1 MSFTHKYTE
10 KCSYFHLTEEALWT
24 LEPNRCLWEGGNVRC
39 DEKAEK
45 KRVGLFLFPWCC
57 SAFQRSHQDCL
68 SESFLPLLHLFLPS
82 HLIPPSLLFWFL
94 PLHSNQLFLNQSPYN
109 IQYVHIFDP
118 YLFDL
123 RKFPP
128 PFLIILIMALNIFLD
143 EYPLQWHLILINRI
157 SEHCFIL
164 HYSSHYESI
173 ILGES
178 SSI

>member
-10 KCSYFHLTEEALWT
+10 KCSYSRLTEAALRP
-24 LEPNRCLWEGGNVRC
+24 LEPNRCLWEAGNVRC
-39 DEKAEK
+39 DEKVEK
-45 KRVGLFLFPWCC
+45 NRVGLFLFPWRC
-57 SAFQRSHQDCL
+57 SAFQRSHQDRL

-118 YLFDL
+118 YLFDS
-123 RKFPP
+123 RKS
-128 PFLIILIMALNIFLD
+128 LSYHAVALNIFLN

-157 SEHCFIL
+157 SEDCFIL

-173 ILGES
+173 IFGES